1 MFDNSR
7 DCIAIALMALGYD
20 INTTDASQITEA
32 VDLLVKQK
40 AGWHRAGLCYGSDL
54 RQNDQQ

>member
-40 AGWHRAGLCYGSDL
+40 SRMASCRLMLWIRSSTK
-54 RQNDQQ
+54 